1 MLGIADRGRVLDL
14 FEMIMQ
20 GDAASA
26 LNELGSQYSD
36 GADPI
41 VILKD
46 LAEITHWISVAK
58 ITPDINEDP
67 TVTPDER
74 MRGVDFQNFYLCGAH
89 ENVANAY
96 KIS

>member
-1 MLGIADRGRVLDL
+1 
-14 FEMIMQ
+14 MIMQ

-46 LAEITHWISVAK
+46 LAEITHWISLQ
-58 ITPDINEDP
+58 
-67 TVTPDER
+67 R
-74 MRGVDFQNFYLCGAH
+74 
-89 ENVANAY
+89 
-96 KIS
+96 